1 MDTSFILIGLQ
12 QALSLQNIFLIALGA
27 AIGIIVGALPGLS
40 ATMALALLLPITF
53 PLALDSGL
61 AMLAALY
68 LSAMY
73 GGSIAAIIL
82 RTPGTPA
89 AAATVM
95 DGYPLGA
102 RGEAGKALGNRPR
115 SEEHTSELESRCHLV
130 CRLLVDNTDNSCV
143 HDCFFLSII

>member
-1 MDTSFILIGLQ
+1 MDTSFVLIV
-12 QALSLQNIFLIALGA
+12 LQNALTIQNILLITLGT
-27 AIGIIVGALPGLS
+27 AIGIVVGALPGLS

-53 PLALDSGL
+53 PLAPDSGL

-82 RTPGTPA
+82 KTPGTPA

-95 DGYPLGA
+95 DGYPMGA
-102 RGEAGKALGNRPR
+102 RGEAGKPLGFSQVGRA
-115 SEEHTSELESRCHLV
+115 
-130 CRLLVDNTDNSCV
+130 
-143 HDCFFLSII
+143 